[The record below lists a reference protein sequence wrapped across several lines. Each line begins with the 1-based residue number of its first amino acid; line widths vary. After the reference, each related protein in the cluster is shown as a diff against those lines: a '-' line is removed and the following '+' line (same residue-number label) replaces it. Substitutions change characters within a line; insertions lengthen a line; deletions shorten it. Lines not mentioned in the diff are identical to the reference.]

1 MNIII
6 TIVYVIV
13 AILIIIT
20 FYDINGI
27 LTLVNRKIVVID
39 TTDSSNTNTNTITIA
54 NSNNDIDYNIKQNNS
69 TDSTMIELQSL
80 QYINNDIYNDINA
93 NDTFIE
99 GDDEENITPS
109 NTKRKHHPNVRTVVY
124 LKYNNNSSIDD
135 KKDKSSKVSMVPY
148 PGLKKYNG
156 FLPHGQWISGTYSD
170 DMTRYEA
177 DFLQFR
183 ARKDGYYVSSN
194 NSKPINLHIFST
206 YEAAEC
212 LRNKRV
218 IIVGDSYMKQMF
230 IGAVDVMLQNPSNT
244 EIEGG
249 KYRELV
255 SRQAAKCLSQSRAI
269 KIRNIHLSYDDKCV
283 HSNLNCLIN
292 NLEKN
297 RYYRQADYLISNIL
311 VHDLESNQNRSTR
324 LSEYVNNLEVLFAN
338 PKSKLMWVTGPSY
351 DLKKV
356 PDKYLEVTKN
366 RPTVAANKRAFELA
380 DKHGI
385 PILDFYSL
393 TANCRWKNCSTDG
406 GHRSRFVNRMKFQL
420 VFNNIC

>member
-1 MNIII
+1 
-6 TIVYVIV
+6 
-13 AILIIIT
+13 
-20 FYDINGI
+20 
-27 LTLVNRKIVVID
+27 
-39 TTDSSNTNTNTITIA
+39 
-54 NSNNDIDYNIKQNNS
+54 
-69 TDSTMIELQSL
+69 
-80 QYINNDIYNDINA
+80 
-93 NDTFIE
+93 
-99 GDDEENITPS
+99 
-109 NTKRKHHPNVRTVVY
+109 
-124 LKYNNNSSIDD
+124 
-135 KKDKSSKVSMVPY
+135 
-148 PGLKKYNG
+148 
-156 FLPHGQWISGTYSD
+156 
-170 DMTRYEA
+170 MTRYEA

-183 ARKDGYYVSSN
+183 DRKDGYYVSSN

-218 IIVGDSYMKQMF
+218 MIVGDSYMKQMF

-249 KYRELV
+249 KYRELI

-324 LSEYVNNLEVLFAN
+324 LSQYINNLEVLFAN

-351 DLKKV
+351 DLKRV
-356 PDKYLEVTKN
+356 PDKYLETTKN
-366 RPTVAANKRAFELA
+366 RPTVAANKKSFELA
-380 DKHGI
+380 DQYGI

-420 VFNNIC
+420 VLNNICRIRR